1 MKQKCAWILRTFK
14 CRETGFL
21 KSMWKSL
28 VQGHIDYCSQLYMPT
43 QSMQMAQIENLQK
56 CFTKK
61 IPEVNKLNYW
71 ERLKQLKIYSQNRRL
86 ERYRIIYT
94 WKILENLVP
103 NCGLTPSISERR
115 GRLFNIPSLKGPRC
129 VQRLKE
135 QSFQVHGPKLFNCL
149 PQTLRNITKVSV
161 EEFKEKLDEYLSSIP
176 DEPNVDGLTPGACDI
191 FTAKPSNSI
200 IDQSRTIRIRKPGS

>member
-1 MKQKCAWILRTFK
+1 MK
-14 CRETGFL
+14 
-21 KSMWKSL
+21 
-28 VQGHIDYCSQLYMPT
+28 
-43 QSMQMAQIENLQK
+43 
-56 CFTKK
+56 
-61 IPEVNKLNYW
+61 
-71 ERLKQLKIYSQNRRL
+71 
-86 ERYRIIYT
+86 T
-94 WKILENLVP
+94 WS
-103 NCGLTPSISERR
+103 NCGLTPSISKRR
-115 GRLFNIPSLKGPRC
+115 GRLFIIPSLKGPRC
-129 VQRLKE
+129 VKRLKE